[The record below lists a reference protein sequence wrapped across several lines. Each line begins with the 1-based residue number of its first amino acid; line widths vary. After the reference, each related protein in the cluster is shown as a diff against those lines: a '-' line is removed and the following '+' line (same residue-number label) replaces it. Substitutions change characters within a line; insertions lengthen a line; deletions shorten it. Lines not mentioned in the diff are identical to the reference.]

1 MSKSSASSTKPA
13 WHVNLHAHSLFH
25 LLLLSLSQSDH
36 LLHHHNNQHCFLL
49 TRLSA
54 PPRATAILL
63 PPHLSPLSALIHPTH
78 PAQHGEGAS
87 HHAVGHSAGVHYGA
101 SPAGQAKHAGALH
114 QLLPHPHLPA
124 AHLHHCLANVSGWD
138 HRFPSSQWRTVDRGQ
153 SYLGVG

>member
-63 PPHLSPLSALIHPTH
+63 PLSSTPLPSLCTNPSHPPRSAWRRCITSRGRPFGGRPLW
-78 PAQHGEGAS
+78 S
-87 HHAVGHSAGVHYGA
+87 
-101 SPAGQAKHAGALH
+101 
-114 QLLPHPHLPA
+114 
-124 AHLHHCLANVSGWD
+124 
-138 HRFPSSQWRTVDRGQ
+138 FPSRPSKTCRSSSST
-153 SYLGVG
+153 SASSSSACCSSTSLSC